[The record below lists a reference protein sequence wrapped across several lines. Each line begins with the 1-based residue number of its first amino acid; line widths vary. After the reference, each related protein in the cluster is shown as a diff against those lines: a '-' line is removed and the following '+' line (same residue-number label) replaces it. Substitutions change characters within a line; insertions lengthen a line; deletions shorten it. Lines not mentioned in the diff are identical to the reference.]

1 MSKKSNEEA
10 TPLCMDKWNIYQR
23 LSAAIKEIPTVV
35 KTQSGGMRYKTVSHD
50 DVLEAVKEP
59 LLKYEIIAFPTKIE
73 FSQDGNRSQC
83 EMDIRFQNI
92 KDKDDYIIIPS
103 VGQGIGNDDKGPGKA
118 ISYAFKYGLL
128 KTLAI
133 KTGDDAD
140 NEDTEGKH
148 ISKEA
153 DQAKKRI
160 EMQIKSLETEED
172 LKEFRNNIKTK
183 EDLKLVDNS
192 NPKIGQELREQ
203 VKEIDISS

>member
-1 MSKKSNEEA
+1 
-10 TPLCMDKWNIYQR
+10 
-23 LSAAIKEIPTVV
+23 
-35 KTQSGGMRYKTVSHD
+35 
-50 DVLEAVKEP
+50 
-59 LLKYEIIAFPTKIE
+59 
-73 FSQDGNRSQC
+73 
-83 EMDIRFQNI
+83 
-92 KDKDDYIIIPS
+92 
-103 VGQGIGNDDKGPGKA
+103 
-118 ISYAFKYGLL
+118 
-128 KTLAI
+128 LAI